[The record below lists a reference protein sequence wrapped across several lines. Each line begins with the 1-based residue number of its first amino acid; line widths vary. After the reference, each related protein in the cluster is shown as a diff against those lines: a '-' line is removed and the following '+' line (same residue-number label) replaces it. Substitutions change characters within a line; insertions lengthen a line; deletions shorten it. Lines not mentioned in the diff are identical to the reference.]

1 MISMNCAG
9 LRAGAGKTYAYASI
23 AVERAIAKRNTI
35 IISPTVK
42 LLTETEDVIRSLH
55 ASGRIV
61 KFHGDDGND
70 APVTKRVLAYL
81 KNHALPGDVLLIT
94 QQCFLNLPYFHY
106 KSKWSLLV
114 DEDIPV
120 FISETLNLPDNHNL
134 VTGHIELGEAGPNY
148 ARVKI
153 SDRTGLKRIVD
164 NKSKDQVW
172 VSLQPMCSLLLQDD
186 CECYVNA
193 KQLNALKHDLKSKG
207 QLTVY
212 AFRKPDR
219 FLGFDGV
226 TIASAWFEDSL
237 TYHHWKNLGVNWQED
252 DEVKRSILRPVHPEN
267 PRLTIFYGYEGRN
280 SKNLRN
286 RLEKQGN
293 TDLRDAIERLMGGE
307 PFLWVENKD
316 RADTS
321 VLRRCENGVPLPPV
335 SAGLNGYSHYRNA
348 AVLIATNY
356 DPGQSEILKQ
366 VVGFDGEKQSRA
378 MVGNLYQAFMRT
390 ALRRDEIEDDAKWV
404 VPCLEE
410 AQLLSERFPG
420 SVVRSLGIAP
430 LPNRKAG
437 RPRKHASNDDRK
449 RDYERR
455 RKDELTRSVGFARN
469 LAPELLERVVFL
481 DQQDENTYKSIGHFV
496 RDFRGSYF
504 KTWHETDPLCITM
517 TESKFISFLKER
529 FKDIYLQKNDIP
541 CIAGA
546 LFDPALTNNKNT
558 RYEGNVALSRGIWID
573 IEDGDLTPKL
583 FEQAFPTISFV
594 AYSTFRHTKQKPRF
608 RIYIP
613 TDRPMLFEE
622 SIAIYHKI
630 RYSLKTQGWMNGK
643 KTAER
648 CASINRQ
655 FDGID
660 CRPNPSQLSVLPCQ
674 SQDRKASFLIDN
686 TKNKRPLN
694 VDLWL
699 EQRSWFE
706 GDDDFYE
713 IPTVPDDGEAA
724 ELTPEQILI
733 INAATDRWETFGKQ
747 NGNGDAGIFAL
758 YLELRRARISITDM
772 EFRLYRAAEQSSS
785 PKNRKDQVRR
795 LIQNSRRK
803 VK

>member
-1 MISMNCAG
+1 MTYINYAG
-9 LRAGAGKTYAYASI
+9 TRAGAGKTYAYS
-23 AVERAIAKRNTI
+23 AIAAERSKNNRNTI
-35 IISPTVK
+35 ILSPTIK
-42 LLTETEDVIRSLH
+42 LITETEKAVRS
-55 ASGRIV
+55 AGSNCRII
-61 KFHGDDGND
+61 KIHSDDGEEV
-70 APVTKRVLAYL
+70 ATIARVLDYL
-81 KNHALPGDVLLIT
+81 EHQARPGDILLIT
-94 QQCFLNLPYFHY
+94 QQCFLGLPYFHH
-106 KSKWSLLV
+106 KSKWRLLV

-134 VTGHIELGEAGPNY
+134 ITDHIELGEAGPNY

-153 SDRTGLKRIVD
+153 VGKTALKRIVD
-164 NKSKDQVW
+164 NKNKDEIW
-172 VSLQPMCSLLLQDD
+172 SSLRPMCSLLLRGD
-186 CECYVNA
+186 CECYVNS
-193 KQLNALKHDLKSKG
+193 KQLNDLKSDLKSKG

-212 AFRKPDR
+212 AFRKPNR

-237 TYHHWKNLGVNWQED
+237 TYHHWKNHGVNWQED
-252 DEVKRSILRPVHPEN
+252 DDVKRSILRPLHPEN

-286 RLEKQGN
+286 RLEEQGN
-293 TDLRDAIERLMGGE
+293 GELRDAIKRLMAGE
-307 PFLWVENKD
+307 RFLWVENKD

-321 VLRRCENGVPLPPV
+321 VLRGCGNGKPLPPV
-335 SAGLNGYSHYRNA
+335 SAGLNGYSAYRNA
-348 AVLIATNY
+348 AVLMATNY

-366 VVGFDGEKQSRA
+366 VIGFDGHKQARA
-378 MVGNLYQAFMRT
+378 MVINLYQAFMRT
-390 ALRRDEIEDDAKWV
+390 ALRKDEIEEEAKWV

-420 SVVRSLGIAP
+420 SVVKPLGLAP
-430 LPNRKAG
+430 LPERKSG
-437 RPRKHASNDDRK
+437 RPRRFATDNDRK
-449 RDYERR
+449 RDSERR
-455 RKDELTRSVGFARN
+455 RKEELTRSVGFARN
-469 LAPELLERVVFL
+469 LAPDLLERVVFL
-481 DQQDENTYKSIGHFV
+481 NQQDETTYRSIGHFV

-504 KTWHETDPLCITM
+504 KTWFETDPSCITM
-517 TESKFISFLKER
+517 TENRFIGYLKKRSKDVYF
-529 FKDIYLQKNDIP
+529 QKNDIP

-558 RYEGNVALSRGIWID
+558 RYDGNVVLSRGIWLD
-573 IEDGDLTPKL
+573 IEDGALTPKV
-583 FEQAFPTISFV
+583 FEQAFPTIPFV
-594 AYSTFRHTKQKPRF
+594 AFSTFNHTKQKPRF

-622 SIAIYHKI
+622 SVAMYHEI

-643 KTAER
+643 RTAKR
-648 CASINRQ
+648 CVNIDRP

-674 SQDRKASFLIDN
+674 SQDRKASFFIDS
-686 TKNKRPLN
+686 TKGKEPLN

-706 GDDDFYE
+706 GDDEFYDL
-713 IPTVPDDGEAA
+713 PTVPDDCEAT
-724 ELTPEQILI
+724 ELTPEQMVI
-733 INAATDRWETFGKQ
+733 IKATTDRWEIFGRQ

-772 EFRLYRAAEQSSS
+772 EWRLYRAAEQSST
-785 PKNRKDQVRR
+785 PKDRKDQVRR
-795 LIQNSRRK
+795 LIQNLRRK
-803 VK
+803 TI